1 MDNSATICAISTAP
15 GVGGIA
21 VIRVSGT
28 EAIAIVDG
36 IFKPKSANKGLLC
49 REANTLTFGNIVDP
63 NSQEVLDE
71 VVVSLFRAPHS
82 FTGED
87 VVEIACHGSLYLQQA
102 LLTLLVQQGARM
114 AMPGE
119 FTRRAFQNGRM
130 DLSQAEAVADVI
142 AAQSAAANRL
152 AIQQMRGGFSKE
164 LNKLRDALLQ
174 FTTLVEL
181 ELDFSEEEV
190 EFADRQQLRTLAET
204 IATMLRRLTNSFAMG
219 NAIKNGIPVALV
231 GETNV
236 GKSTILNLL
245 LNEDRA
251 LVSDIHGTTRDTVED
266 TINLHGTLFRFIDT
280 AGIRNTTYTVENM
293 GIERTYQKIEQAQIV
308 LWIVDCTDVTEHIEW
323 LAGRILK
330 RATNKKVILVLHKI
344 DKLNAEERSILD
356 TLVKDYHFESI
367 HLSAKDGINKE
378 ALEQALLRAAQ
389 LPENSETD
397 VVVTNLRHYE
407 ALSHALESIELR
419 SEERR
424 VGKEGRL

>member
-102 LLTLLVQQGARM
+102 LLTLLVQQGARI

-280 AGIRNTTYTVENM
+280 AGIRNTTDTVENM

-330 RATNKKVILVLHKI
+330 RATNKKVILFVVDFGTDLCLCTYDDI
-344 DKLNAEERSILD
+344 SVSIP
-356 TLVKDYHFESI
+356 K
-367 HLSAKDGINKE
+367 
-378 ALEQALLRAAQ
+378 
-389 LPENSETD
+389 
-397 VVVTNLRHYE
+397 
-407 ALSHALESIELR
+407 
-419 SEERR
+419 
-424 VGKEGRL
+424 